1 MDILDIKEVVKN
13 GVTFL
18 KNLYENASGI
28 LVEEVEMD
36 DQQQYWFITLSYR
49 LTRRSSVVD
58 EPTTLQSLAFLYPSK
73 DRSYKTLKI
82 DAKTGAVLSMK
93 IRELQG

>member
-1 MDILDIKEVVKN
+1 MDILSIKEVVKN
-13 GVTFL
+13 GVIFL
-18 KNLYENASGI
+18 KNLYEDASNI

-36 DQQQYWFITLSYR
+36 DQQQYWFITLSYT
-49 LTRRSSVVD
+49 LIGARSTTA

>member
-1 MDILDIKEVVKN
+1 MDILSIKEVVKN
-13 GVTFL
+13 GVAFL
-18 KNLYENASGI
+18 KNLYEDADNI

-36 DQQQYWFITLSYR
+36 DQQQYWFITLSYK
-49 LTRRSSVVD
+49 LVD
-58 EPTTLQSLAFLYPSK
+58 AGFTTTEPTTLQSFLYPGK

>member
-1 MDILDIKEVVKN
+1 MDILNIKEVVKN
-13 GVTFL
+13 GVAFL
-18 KNLYENASGI
+18 TNLYEDAGTI

-36 DQQQYWFITLSYR
+36 ENQQYWFITLSYK
-49 LTRRSSVVD
+49 LTDKGSEVA
-58 EPTTLQSLAFLYPSK
+58 EPATLQSLAFLYLSK
-73 DRSYKTLKI
+73 DRNYKTLKI

>member
-1 MDILDIKEVVKN
+1 MDILNIKEVVKN
-13 GVTFL
+13 GVAFL
-18 KNLYENASGI
+18 KNLYEDAGTI

-36 DQQQYWFITLSYR
+36 EHQQYWFITLSYK
-49 LTRRSSVVD
+49 LADEGSEAA
-58 EPTTLQSLAFLYPSK
+58 EPTTLQRLAFLYPSK
-73 DRSYKTLKI
+73 DRNYKTLKI